1 MAICNTR
8 MMRTLTAILLS
19 ALLTGCGFHLRGQV
33 ELAPIMSAPW
43 VTGQNQTLVVD
54 LRNALRQSGAH
65 PVKDAASATVIIDL
79 ATVDYTRFVT
89 SVDSKGTATGYTL
102 EYQVLYRV
110 VDRLGRVLVENT
122 SLSVSRDLE
131 YKSTQLLQKKQEEE
145 ALKISMRQ
153 EIVRRIIR
161 RLGGIAF
168 NRQAPEGSRVVFV

>member
-1 MAICNTR
+1 
-8 MMRTLTAILLS
+8 
-19 ALLTGCGFHLRGQV
+19 
-33 ELAPIMSAPW
+33 
-43 VTGQNQTLVVD
+43 VD

>member
-1 MAICNTR
+1 
-8 MMRTLTAILLS
+8 
-19 ALLTGCGFHLRGQV
+19 
-33 ELAPIMSAPW
+33 MSAPW

>member
-54 LRNALRQSGAH
+54 LRNALRQSGTH

-168 NRQAPEGSRVVFV
+168 NRQGPEGSRVVFV